1 MSKKDEVICSA
12 NKQLLKL
19 VNVYVM
25 FFIEKK
31 KKKKAEKEQ
40 TEKKFISLT
49 NIRQATTKY
58 LLRL

>member
-25 FFIEKK
+25 FFIEN
-31 KKKKAEKEQ
+31 KKKAEKEQ
-40 TEKKFISLT
+40 TEKKLTILT

>member
-25 FFIEKK
+25 FFIEN
-31 KKKKAEKEQ
+31 KKKAEKEQ
-40 TEKKFISLT
+40 TEKKFTILT

-58 LLRL
+58 LLCL

>member
-1 MSKKDEVICSA
+1 
-12 NKQLLKL
+12 
-19 VNVYVM
+19 M

-40 TEKKFISLT
+40 TEKEFIILT